1 MKYRKLPVV
10 IDAVQLPDY
19 DDDNLEE
26 FFNWAVEVDF
36 VNFFSDK
43 EQTLIIP
50 TLEGDMVASPT
61 DWIIKGV
68 NGEFYPVKDEI
79 FKKTY
84 ELA

>member
-10 IDAVQLPDY
+10 IDAVQLPSY
-19 DDDNLEE
+19 DDDDTTKFLDWCEE
-26 FFNWAVEVDF
+26 VGFE
-36 VNFFSDK
+36 NFHSGK
-43 EQTLIIP
+43 EQTIVIP
-50 TLEGDMVASPT
+50 TLEGDMMASPT